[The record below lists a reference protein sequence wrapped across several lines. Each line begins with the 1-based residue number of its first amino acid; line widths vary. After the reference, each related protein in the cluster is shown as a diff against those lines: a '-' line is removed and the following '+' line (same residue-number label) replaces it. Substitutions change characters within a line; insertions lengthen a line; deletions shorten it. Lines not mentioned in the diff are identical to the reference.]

1 MADEEE
7 EETMKRLTK
16 AVLTLKIWKE
26 KHGQDLIEYAL
37 MAGAVALACA
47 AATPHIEGSF
57 SAIFSKIGSA
67 LVAQGG

>member
-1 MADEEE
+1 MTRSNPSGKVCSYAAWLWNVCRDL
-7 EETMKRLTK
+7 R
-16 AVLTLKIWKE
+16 
-26 KHGQDLIEYAL
+26 GQDLIEYAL

-47 AATPHIEGSF
+47 AATPHVEGSF

>member
-1 MADEEE
+1 M
-7 EETMKRLTK
+7 TRLNQPK
-16 AVLTLKIWKE
+16 TLRPSLAWLWKVCTDLR
-26 KHGQDLIEYAL
+26 GQDMIEYAL

-47 AATPHIEGSF
+47 AATPQISGSF

>member
-1 MADEEE
+1 MTRSNQSGKLRSCSEW
-7 EETMKRLTK
+7 L
-16 AVLTLKIWKE
+16 WKVCSDLR
-26 KHGQDLIEYAL
+26 GQDLIEYAL
-37 MAGAVALACA
+37 MAGAVALAC